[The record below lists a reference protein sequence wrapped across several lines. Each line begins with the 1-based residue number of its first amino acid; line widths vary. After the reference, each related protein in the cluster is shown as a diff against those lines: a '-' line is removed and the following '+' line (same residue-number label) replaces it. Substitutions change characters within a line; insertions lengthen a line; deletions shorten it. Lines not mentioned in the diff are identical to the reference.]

1 MPFLNWELGFFNIKC
16 WGNAEMSE
24 VKWIRII

>member
-1 MPFLNWELGFFNIKC
+1 LNWELGFFNIKC
-16 WGNAEMSE
+16 WENAEMSE